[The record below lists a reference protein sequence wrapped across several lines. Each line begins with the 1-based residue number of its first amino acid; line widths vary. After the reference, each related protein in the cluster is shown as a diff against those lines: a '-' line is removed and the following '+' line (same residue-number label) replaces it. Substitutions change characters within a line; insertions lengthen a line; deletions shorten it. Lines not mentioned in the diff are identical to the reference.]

1 MGQVRIEFTQE
12 GGVAHFPGLA
22 KPVTVNVDE
31 LLAAEASEL
40 TALVDAA
47 RFFSLPAVIGTPAK
61 GAADYQRYTLTIED
75 GERRHT
81 VRVLVPVED
90 QALLT
95 LVRAVQSHVAAGRR
109 KSSDKPS
116 DD

>member
-1 MGQVRIEFTQE
+1 MGRVRIEFTQE
-12 GGVAHFPGLA
+12 GGVAYFPRLA
-22 KPVTVNVDE
+22 QPATIDVRE
-31 LLAAEASEL
+31 LPAAEASEL

-61 GAADYQRYTLTIED
+61 GAADYQRYALTIDD
-75 GERRHT
+75 GERHHT

-90 QALLT
+90 QALLN
-95 LVRAVQSHVAAGRR
+95 LVRAVQRHVAASRR

-116 DD
+116 N